1 MRMRP
6 ICTVRTGTRPSRPT
20 RIMSM
25 RAVPTI
31 TTTTRA
37 SVGSAG
43 PAWQRHLPALS
54 APSSALRVS
63 TLPAICPAIPTIATT
78 PF

>member
-1 MRMRP
+1 MRMHP
-6 ICTVRTGTRPSRPT
+6 ICTVRTGTRPSQPMRN
-20 RIMSM
+20 MSM
-25 RAVPTI
+25 RATPTI

-37 SVGSAG
+37 SAGSAG

-63 TLPAICPAIPTIATT
+63 TLPAICPAIPIIASI